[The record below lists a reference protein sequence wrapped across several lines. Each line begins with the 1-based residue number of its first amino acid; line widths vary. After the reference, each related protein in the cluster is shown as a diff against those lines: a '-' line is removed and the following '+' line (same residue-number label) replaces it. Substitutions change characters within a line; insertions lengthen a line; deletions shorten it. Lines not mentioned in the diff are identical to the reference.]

1 MRLFNDF
8 ILIKLEAEKTQLSNG
23 LNVKETR
30 GKRDIVQ
37 GTVVATV
44 EGIDPKFLGAGD
56 IVLFPLYAAN
66 QVTIDDQ
73 DYVVVAYKDLILK
86 K

>member
-1 MRLFNDF
+1 MKLFNEF
-8 ILIKLEAEKTQLSNG
+8 ILIKLDAEKTQLSNG

-37 GTVVATV
+37 GTIV
-44 EGIDPKFLGAGD
+44 EVPECFAEPRAGD
-56 IVLFPLYAAN
+56 VVLFPLYAATP
-66 QVTIDDQ
+66 VTLEEE
-73 DYVVVAYKDLILK
+73 DYVVVNFKDLILK